1 MLRYAHLFNPHNRKV
16 APVKKISQALHSI
29 RLCDFYIKV
38 YICRSRRIAA
48 LHGDFILNNSR
59 K

>member
-38 YICRSRRIAA
+38 RISRSRRIAA
-48 LHGDFILNNSR
+48 LHGDFYI

>member
-38 YICRSRRIAA
+38 CISKDSA
-48 LHGDFILNNSR
+48 LHGDFYI